1 MDEVDEPIP
10 VDVIQR
16 NEEKKE
22 KTNKRRT
29 WRDYSETKDYKRE
42 TGGARPWPDVADWE
56 TPGIE
61 ILFLTRTH
69 THTHTHIHTLSL
81 SSRVR
86 AVCCRSFFLFWIVKP
101 RPSLPLN
108 NPAIPHMLD
117 IYSTLYTSLYGSY
130 TNMSRPPTPPIPPGR
145 RKRRVGQKISST
157 RHVWNPAPALNRDYT
172 GLVELLGR
180 YMENKSPA
188 CDYYY
193 MQNLIYLR
201 TRKEE
206 EKKRNKRD
214 KESHTLICRTIH
226 EDFYLENHLLCMY
239 KERPSFKRCV
249 HSNILHPIEGFI
261 S

>member
-1 MDEVDEPIP
+1 
-10 VDVIQR
+10 VIIQ
-16 NEEKKE
+16 
-22 KTNKRRT
+22 KRRT
-29 WRDYSETKDYKRE
+29 TRERREERVRDQTSPTERHRE
-42 TGGARPWPDVADWE
+42 LKSSFWLV
-56 TPGIE
+56 
-61 ILFLTRTH
+61 H

-117 IYSTLYTSLYGSY
+117 IYPTLYTSLYGSY
-130 TNMSRPPTPPIPPGR
+130 TNMSRPSTPPPPTPPGR

-188 CDYYY
+188 CDYY
-193 MQNLIYLR
+193 
-201 TRKEE
+201 
-206 EKKRNKRD
+206 
-214 KESHTLICRTIH
+214 
-226 EDFYLENHLLCMY
+226 
-239 KERPSFKRCV
+239 
-249 HSNILHPIEGFI
+249 
-261 S
+261 